1 MQRRWIAA
9 GAGGVAAVVAAG
21 VLVFSGEDEPAPA
34 PAPAAVPETTAPPE
48 PPEPHV
54 EAAITVD
61 PAATR
66 AAMDVLA
73 EGGTAADA
81 VVAAAAVL
89 SVVEPHYSNLIGAE
103 TSALWFDA
111 EDEQVRALDAVGTVG
126 SEYDRG
132 DYLSRG
138 AASAGLHQSLVPGAW
153 DGYMVLLEEEGSL
166 DLDRLL
172 QPAIDLASGGFE
184 ASADLADQ
192 VAGYTGTASLNPAAA
207 GIYAP
212 GGRPVQAGQTVVQED
227 FAATLQS
234 ISDTYAGAEDRESG
248 LQAARDLVYEGAV
261 GDSLLDA
268 IQSAGGYVTADDMA
282 GYEAE
287 FVDAISVEYG
297 DMTVHQTPPNTQG
310 LTMLTALNTLSG
322 ADLSGGRADPDV
334 WQLMIES
341 LKLALADREEL
352 VGDPEFTDVPVEELL
367 EPAYGESQ
375 LARIDLDSSMQWPI
389 SAGLD
394 NTTTF
399 QVVDGEGNA
408 AAVTTSTGFQLTA
421 DAGTGVMLGSRMR
434 YMEADDE
441 SSPNFIRPGVK
452 VRYTGNPWMATNDDG
467 LSLLGGNIGGDTQAQ
482 VQTQHFLNIVE
493 FGMTPAEAVAAPRF
507 VSQAQPNS
515 VAPHRVA
522 NDVRIEDGTPADV
535 IASLRQRGQNLSPT
549 SGRGPFG
556 TGSVIGIS
564 PDGRTAELGT
574 DPRAGG
580 TSTGDS
586 RLAEAG

>member
-1 MQRRWIAA
+1 MQVRWIAT
-9 GAGGVAAVVAAG
+9 GAVGVAAAVTAG
-21 VLVFSGEDEPAPA
+21 VLVLGGDDETASPPR
-34 PAPAAVPETTAPPE
+34 AAPETSAAPE

-61 PAATR
+61 PAATG

-81 VVAAAAVL
+81 AVAAAAVL

-111 EDEQVRALDAVGTVG
+111 EDEQVRSLDAVGTVG

-132 DYLSRG
+132 DYVGRG
-138 AASAGLHQSLVPGAW
+138 ATSAGLYQSLVPGAW
-153 DGYMVLLEEEGSL
+153 DGYMVLLAEEGSL
-166 DLDRLL
+166 GLDRLL
-172 QPAIDLASGGFE
+172 QPAIDLATEGFE
-184 ASADLADQ
+184 ASADLAAQ
-192 VAGYTGTASLNPAAA
+192 LAGYAGTASLNPAAA
-207 GIYAP
+207 SVYAP
-212 GGRPVQAGQTVVQED
+212 GGQPVRAGQTVVQED
-227 FAATLQS
+227 FAATLRT
-234 ISDTYAGAEDRESG
+234 ISEAYTEAGDRESG
-248 LQAARDLVYEGAV
+248 LQAARDLVYEGAIA
-261 GDSLLDA
+261 DSLVDA

-287 FVDAISVEYG
+287 LVDAISVEYG
-297 DMTVHQTPPNTQG
+297 DLTVHQAPPNTQG
-310 LTMLTALNTLSG
+310 LTMLTALNTLG
-322 ADLSGGRADPDV
+322 KADLSGGRADPDV

-341 LKLALADREEL
+341 LKLALADREEF
-352 VGDPEFTDVPVEELL
+352 VGDPEFTDVPVDELL
-367 EPAYGESQ
+367 APAYGESQ

-389 SAGLD
+389 SDGLN

-421 DAGTGVMLGSRMR
+421 AGDTGVMLGSRMR

-441 SSPNFIRPGVK
+441 GSPNYIRPGAK
-452 VRYTGNPWMATNDDG
+452 VRYTGNPWMATNAEG

-535 IASLRQRGQNLSPT
+535 VASLRQRGQNLLPA

-556 TGSVIGIS
+556 TGSVIRIAD
-564 PDGRTAELGT
+564 DGQSAELGT

-586 RLAEAG
+586 RLAD

>member
-9 GAGGVAAVVAAG
+9 GAAGVAVAVTAG
-21 VLVFSGEDEPAPA
+21 VLVFGGEEETAPRS
-34 PAPAAVPETTAPPE
+34 AASPETTAPPE

-61 PAATR
+61 PAATE

-111 EDEQVRALDAVGTVG
+111 EDDQVRSLDAVGTVG

-132 DYLSRG
+132 DYVARG
-138 AASAGLHQSLVPGAW
+138 AASAGLYQSLVPGAW
-153 DGYMVLLEEEGSL
+153 DGYMVLLAEEGTL
-166 DLDRLL
+166 GLDRLL

-184 ASADLADQ
+184 ASADLANQ
-192 VAGYTGTASLNPAAA
+192 LAGYAGTPSLNAAA
-207 GIYAP
+207 ASVYAP
-212 GGRPVQAGQTVVQED
+212 GGQPVQAGQTVVQED
-227 FAATLQS
+227 FAATLQT
-234 ISDTYAGAEDRESG
+234 IADTFESADDRESG
-248 LQAARDLVYEGAV
+248 LQAARDLVYDGVIGEALV
-261 GDSLLDA
+261 DA
-268 IQSAGGYVTADDMA
+268 IQADGGYVTTDDMA
-282 GYEAE
+282 GFEAE
-287 FVDAISVEYG
+287 FVDPITVQYD

-310 LTMLTALNTLSG
+310 LTMLTALNTLSN

-334 WQLMIES
+334 WQLTIEA
-341 LKLALADREEL
+341 LKLALADREEF
-352 VGDPEFTDVPVEELL
+352 VGDPEFTDVPVDELL
-367 EPAYGESQ
+367 APEYGESQ

-389 SAGLD
+389 ADGLN

-399 QVVDGEGNA
+399 QVVDGDGNA

-421 DAGTGVMLGSRMR
+421 AADTGIMLGSRMR
-434 YMEADDE
+434 YMEANDE
-441 SSPNFIRPGVK
+441 GSPNFIRPGAK

-507 VSQAQPNS
+507 VSQTQPNS
-515 VAPHRVA
+515 VAPHRVP
-522 NDVRIEDGTPADV
+522 NTVRIEDGTPADV
-535 IASLRQRGQNLSPT
+535 LSSLRSRGQNLEQL

-586 RLAEAG
+586 RLTESS